1 MIAYGRLIDTRV
13 EISTLSETN
22 NAQFFSE
29 LESDGPVAELP
40 GIQHL
45 HFAALSNLLYFF
57 PSILDLRAA
66 SIASNKSWSLNGL
79 RK

>member
-29 LESDGPVAELP
+29 LESDGWYKEPSENLQP
-40 GIQHL
+40 GT
-45 HFAALSNLLYFF
+45 
-57 PSILDLRAA
+57 
-66 SIASNKSWSLNGL
+66 
-79 RK
+79 

>member
-29 LESDGPVAELP
+29 LE
-40 GIQHL
+40 
-45 HFAALSNLLYFF
+45 LY
-57 PSILDLRAA
+57 R
-66 SIASNKSWSLNGL
+66 KSSSEVD
-79 RK
+79 R